1 VSSALVQVLVLG
13 GAGGSSSLAAS
24 LAKMAEE
31 VEKWINAT
39 AANGV
44 WWGVRS
50 MLVLLEGTK
59 ETGEKTL
66 DGGEPN
72 PNTPP
77 PPRVSRYGLDGL
89 PRAWH
94 PWLGSLPANMLRD
107 GAGGS
112 DSLSGLCCLHHVIG
126 LYGFHHCGG
135 EGPMLLLGLLVHR
148 PALLGFPP
156 RRVGLI
162 LTVRRAH
169 LYS

>member
-59 ETGEKTL
+59 ETGAQIL
-66 DGGEPN
+66 DG
-72 PNTPP
+72 
-77 PPRVSRYGLDGL
+77 
-89 PRAWH
+89 
-94 PWLGSLPANMLRD
+94 
-107 GAGGS
+107 
-112 DSLSGLCCLHHVIG
+112 C
-126 LYGFHHCGG
+126 
-135 EGPMLLLGLLVHR
+135 
-148 PALLGFPP
+148 
-156 RRVGLI
+156 
-162 LTVRRAH
+162 
-169 LYS
+169 